1 MNINNEV
8 NNIYIYFLQ
17 LKNKK
22 KKLEETKNE
31 LLKQIKEK
39 DDAILELSKY
49 YDVSNINNIILQK
62 VMEMKN
68 KKKKDNTKL

>member
-8 NNIYIYFLQ
+8 SKIYIYFLQ

>member
-49 YDVSNINNIILQK
+49 YDVSNIHNIILQK
-62 VMEMKN
+62 VMEIKS
-68 KKKKDNTKL
+68 KKKKDNKKL